1 MSEQNHLILNN
12 VKESAVAKMQTYYS
26 KTKYAEKR
34 RKASK
39 KEMWLSKEDKDPKGE
54 RKHTSKHKKIH
65 HNNLNLENNLA
76 RIWIQK
82 LKGKMT
88 EQ

>member
-1 MSEQNHLILNN
+1 MWKRND
-12 VKESAVAKMQTYYS
+12 AVAKMQKHTTA
-26 KTKYAEKR
+26 KQNMQR
-34 RKASK
+34 RGKSRQ
-39 KEMWLSKEDKDPKGE
+39 ERNVTLKEDKDPKGE
-54 RKHTSKHKKIH
+54 EKHNSKHKKIH